1 MQANDASN
9 VLRVTPAP
17 GDANAGA
24 PTPTCAFRVMRLR
37 AASYEHRGAHGVDD
51 VGLCARDFDV
61 DRERGDGVR
70 GDARA
75 DGAREASTS
84 AGGGDALVWGRARAS
99 SGELAL
105 PQSFGAVSLGETF
118 TSFVT
123 FGNFSSNV
131 NAIVREVGLK
141 VELQSERQRVTLY
154 DGTKT
159 PGAALRPGEKMDL
172 IVTKDLKELG
182 AHTLVCSA
190 TYYDDKGERKYL
202 PQYFKF
208 KVANPL
214 NVRTKVRLAPR
225 GRAMLEVCIEN
236 ATRSALLLENAR
248 FDAVEGMQ
256 SRAMTPECG
265 GHAVRF
271 VGDENGDERGGLPS
285 LGSRAVYQLEPS
297 TGAAHYLFE
306 ITRDVSSADAHEAF
320 DPKTPL
326 GKLELRWRGNMG
338 DPGRL
343 QTQIIVAGGAGTTDP
358 RPTTAK
364 ITQRVLVHPKPIDDA
379 DVSTVYIEQPFV
391 LRVTIEGLAE
401 DATRAYVLRVKD
413 VASGVFV
420 DGPRSY
426 AVGAIARGST
436 RDVDIS
442 CVALGSGVQ
451 QCPTLALVGALDD
464 AVADAP
470 PALHIFAIRASPKSS
485 VSRADT
491 ARTSTAMVVDVPA
504 PAHSPA
510 S

>member
-9 VLRVTPAP
+9 VLRVTPAS
-17 GDANAGA
+17 GDASAGA
-24 PTPTCAFRVMRLR
+24 PTCAFRVMRLR

-61 DRERGDGVR
+61 DRERRDGVH

-84 AGGGDALVWGRARAS
+84 TGGGDTLVWGRARAS

-141 VELQSERQRVTLY
+141 VELQTERQRVTLY

-248 FDAVEGMQ
+248 FDAVDGIQ

-271 VGDENGDERGGLPS
+271 VGDENGDESGGLPS

-306 ITRDVSSADAHEAF
+306 ITRDVNSVDAHEAF

-326 GKLELRWRGNMG
+326 GKIELRWRGNMG

-364 ITQRVLVHPKPIDDA
+364 ITQRVLVHPRPIDDA
-379 DVSTVYIEQPFV
+379 DVSTVYVEQPFV
-391 LRVTIEGLAE
+391 LRVTIEGLAENAE

-413 VASGVFV
+413 VASGVFI

-464 AVADAP
+464 AIAHAP
-470 PALHIFAIRASPKSS
+470 PALQIFAIRASPKSS
-485 VSRADT
+485 AHAVKAHAPT
-491 ARTSTAMVVDVPA
+491 ASVVDAPP

>member
-1 MQANDASN
+1 MDAAAQTN
-9 VLRVTPAP
+9 VLRVASPAD
-17 GDANAGA
+17 GVSGGVSGAHGAGA
-24 PTPTCAFRVMRLR
+24 PTCAFRVMRLR

-51 VGLCARDFDV
+51 VGLCARDFA
-61 DRERGDGVR
+61 R
-70 GDARA
+70 DARESA
-75 DGAREASTS
+75 GARERAQGAASTS
-84 AGGGDALVWGRARAS
+84 GDEGDALVWGRARAS

-123 FGNFSSNV
+123 FGNFSSHA
-131 NAIVREVGLK
+131 NAVVREVGIK

-154 DGTKT
+154 DGSKT
-159 PGAALRPGEKMDL
+159 PGAQLRPGEKMDL

-225 GRAMLEVCIEN
+225 GRALLEVCIEN
-236 ATRSALLLENAR
+236 ATRSALLLEQAR
-248 FDAVEGMQ
+248 FDAVDGMQ

-271 VGDENGDERGGLPS
+271 LGVEDADADAGLPS

-306 ITRDVSSADAHEAF
+306 ITRDANSANAHDAF

-343 QTQIIVAGGAGTTDP
+343 QTQIIVAGSAGTTDP
-358 RPTTAK
+358 RPTAAK
-364 ITQRVLVHPKPIDDA
+364 IIQRVLVHPKPVDDA
-379 DVSTVYIEQPFV
+379 DVSTVYVEKPFV
-391 LRVTIEGLAE
+391 LRVTVEGLAGNDDGV
-401 DATRAYVLRVKD
+401 DASRAYVLRVKD
-413 VASGVFV
+413 VASGVFI

-426 AVGAIARGST
+426 AIGTIARGVT

-451 QCPTLALVGALDD
+451 QCPSLALVGALDD
-464 AVADAP
+464 ALEHAP
-470 PALHIFAIRASPKSS
+470 PPLHIFAIRA
-485 VSRADT
+485 RA
-491 ARTSTAMVVDVPA
+491 STASADDAAATPPSLAARSVA
-504 PAHSPA
+504 
-510 S
+510 